1 MRGNIVVLRKV
12 QDIGVCGASMGDLKK
27 LDPVARKMRVHVDGF
42 YKAIED
48 NDSMS
53 ARGHIGEIL
62 KYAEYLNDDVD
73 SVINKGRKTLGVNE
87 IFAGGAP
94 VRKYNQ
100 IEKVHPP
107 SDSVLPGVIRTNR
120 IGSIM
125 RPQSNR
131 SLQ

>member
-1 MRGNIVVLRKV
+1 MRGNIVALRKV

-62 KYAEYLNDDVD
+62 KYAEYLNNDVE
-73 SVINKGRKTLGVNE
+73 STIHKGEKATGVNE
-87 IFAGGAP
+87 AFAGGAP
-94 VRKYNQ
+94 VRRFNQ
-100 IEKVHPP
+100 VEKIHPA
-107 SDSVLPGVIRTNR
+107 SNDALPGTIRTNR
-120 IGSIM
+120 VGSIM

-131 SLQ
+131 SLK